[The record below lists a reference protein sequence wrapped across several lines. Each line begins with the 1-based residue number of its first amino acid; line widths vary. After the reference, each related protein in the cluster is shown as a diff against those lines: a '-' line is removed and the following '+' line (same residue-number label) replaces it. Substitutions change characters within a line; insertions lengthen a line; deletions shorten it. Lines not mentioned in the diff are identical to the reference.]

1 MRTPLLPVL
10 GLASMILLAACGQT
24 DPVRTLPARDTRPIP
39 VEPTF
44 PIGGPPQPQAPA
56 FNPQVQQMVAAAVQR
71 LDAIKTIEGKVRFEE
86 WKGDQQDIGEAQFTF
101 RQRPFAARVDVL
113 SSNRMLVSGTSILW
127 EGGTSLKVKP
137 VGLPLT
143 MNFAYDHSQ
152 VVSLRGYRM
161 DQTDLFS
168 MGKVLRA
175 PGAQIRPLGPRKVRG
190 EEVFILEVRSPGSL
204 PDVSHEL
211 IGLHTR
217 HQIPTYREMYAGSKL
232 IHRGQGLNLRFDG
245 SLDGEAFDL

>member
-1 MRTPLLPVL
+1 MSRHLLPVL
-10 GLASMILLAACGQT
+10 GLTSLLLLTACGQSGPT
-24 DPVRTLPARDTRPIP
+24 GPRPVRDSRPIP
-39 VEPTF
+39 VEPLH
-44 PIGGPPQPQAPA
+44 PIGGPVSPPGPA
-56 FNPQVQQMVAAAVQR
+56 VNPQVQQMVASAVQR
-71 LDAIKTIEGKVRFEE
+71 LDAIKSIEGKVRFEE
-86 WKGDQQDIGEAQFTF
+86 WEGDKHDLGEAQFTF

-113 SSNRMLVSGTSILW
+113 SSNRLLASGTSILW

-137 VGLPLT
+137 VKLPIT
-143 MNFAYDHSQ
+143 MTFAYDSVQ

-175 PGAQIRPLGPRKVRG
+175 PGAQIRPLGPRRIRG
-190 EEVFILEVRSPGSL
+190 EEVFMLEVRSPASL

-217 HQIPTYREMYAGSKL
+217 HQVPTYREMYAGSKL
-232 IHRGQGLNLRFDG
+232 IHRGQGLGLRFDG
-245 SLDGEAFDL
+245 ALDGEAFDL